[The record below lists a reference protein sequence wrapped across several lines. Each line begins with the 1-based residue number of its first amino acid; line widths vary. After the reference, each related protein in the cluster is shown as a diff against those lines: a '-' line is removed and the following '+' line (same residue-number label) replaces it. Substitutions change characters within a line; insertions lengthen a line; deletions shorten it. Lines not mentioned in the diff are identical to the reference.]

1 LQAEKVEPFWRS
13 LASAGRAVWALL
25 NRQRRWQVG
34 LVVLLVS
41 LGAGLQAVSPLA
53 LGWAVD
59 DLTASDLAGASAAV
73 IAYAALLGVAR
84 AARHGMFYLYGGVMR
99 FVERSMA
106 QQTYAHVLDLPHA
119 FHLGRRTGELNRIV
133 ADGLLG
139 WRRIL
144 DAMVHSVLPFVV
156 EVGATLAVLLTVD
169 IPPGILLVL
178 LGFMLAYGFVF
189 YRGLARQ
196 REQHLAA
203 SSGDAQAMG
212 VATDALLN
220 HETVKLFGR
229 SERIV
234 DQLRASLERGSLAW
248 LGYYRTTAGN
258 GILLAGIF
266 AVAMGLALFLA
277 ARETAAGR
285 LSPGGFV
292 LINAYVLQVIGP
304 VERLG
309 HMAREFTQALD
320 LTLRLRLLMGEPTE
334 TALSSGTR
342 RLPEGGPVEVVAEDL
357 CFSYDPRRPV
367 LRGVDLR
374 IAAGR
379 TLAVVGRSGSGKSTL
394 ARMLFRLYQPSS
406 GRLLIDGIPI
416 EEIRLSSLRD
426 AIAVV
431 PQDTVLFHDT
441 LENNVAF
448 GRLGA
453 TPDEIR
459 EAARIAGLDRVIAAL
474 PDGWD
479 TIVGE
484 RGLRLSGGEKQ
495 RVAIARAVLKRPRL
509 FVLDEATSSLDTRT
523 EQTIQESLD
532 AASQGVTTLIIA
544 HRLSTVRNADEIIV
558 LDEGR
563 VVERGD
569 HDSLLAQGGS
579 YAALWRAQQEE
590 EDAVVGA

>member
-1 LQAEKVEPFWRS
+1 
-13 LASAGRAVWALL
+13 
-25 NRQRRWQVG
+25 
-34 LVVLLVS
+34 
-41 LGAGLQAVSPLA
+41 
-53 LGWAVD
+53 
-59 DLTASDLAGASAAV
+59 
-73 IAYAALLGVAR
+73 
-84 AARHGMFYLYGGVMR
+84 
-99 FVERSMA
+99 
-106 QQTYAHVLDLPHA
+106 
-119 FHLGRRTGELNRIV
+119 
-133 ADGLLG
+133 
-139 WRRIL
+139 
-144 DAMVHSVLPFVV
+144 
-156 EVGATLAVLLTVD
+156 
-169 IPPGILLVL
+169 
-178 LGFMLAYGFVF
+178 
-189 YRGLARQ
+189 
-196 REQHLAA
+196 
-203 SSGDAQAMG
+203 
-212 VATDALLN
+212 
-220 HETVKLFGR
+220 
-229 SERIV
+229 
-234 DQLRASLERGSLAW
+234 
-248 LGYYRTTAGN
+248 
-258 GILLAGIF
+258 
-266 AVAMGLALFLA
+266 
-277 ARETAAGR
+277 
-285 LSPGGFV
+285 
-292 LINAYVLQVIGP
+292 
-304 VERLG
+304 
-309 HMAREFTQALD
+309 
-320 LTLRLRLLMGEPTE
+320 MGEPTE

-342 RLPEGGPVEVVAEDL
+342 RLPEGGPVEVVAEGL
-357 CFSYDPRRPV
+357 CFGYDPRRPV